1 VAKEHAAESPKSVGD
16 STPPQKSRKR
26 AASTRGGPAVV
37 SDVPSASKKPR
48 RVSQRLQR
56 RNEDA
61 TAKDEDDAAVQPVV
75 RLAASVASRPD
86 SSECLLLSPAGKV
99 VATGRLVK
107 SRKVFHG
114 IPVDLD
120 VVVVTVHTVCD
131 ALCKYPL
138 QSRFRLPGRRRTTK
152 RLADL
157 LGNEIVWSCEFI
169 SFAA

>member
-1 VAKEHAAESPKSVGD
+1 
-16 STPPQKSRKR
+16 
-26 AASTRGGPAVV
+26 V
-37 SDVPSASKKPR
+37 SDVPPASKKPR

-56 RNEDA
+56 RNKDA
-61 TAKDEDDAAVQPVV
+61 TAKDEDDAAVLPIAG
-75 RLAASVASRPD
+75 LAALVAGRPD
-86 SSECLLLSPAGKV
+86 SSECLLISPADKV

-120 VVVVTVHTVCD
+120 VVVVTVLTVCD

-138 QSRFRLPGRRRTTK
+138 QSRYRLPGRRRTTK

-157 LGNEIVWSCEFI
+157 LGNEVVWSCEFI
-169 SFAA
+169 SFAS